1 MGVDALRQ
9 ALPGIA
15 HVPRPQ
21 RLSGGLVGQWRLA
34 PVVVAGLEGAQTFFF
49 AGRELR
55 RVEFVADASELAD
68 SGAAAYGE
76 LLQFGRASYGPE
88 TAANDPS
95 GSYAAWTRGDL
106 EVYAQRE
113 TTITATPNP
122 HCGIHRRAVAN
133 VGALVARSARAHA
146 RRMAVKSP
154 ARSITYADL
163 EQRTNRLANALLGL
177 GLERGDRVGIYL
189 PNCVE
194 VVEIEIACYKAGLIK
209 APFNARLSPTEVGA
223 IAANSGAAL
232 IVTTTERAETIR
244 PHVAQSMPDAMPQLL
259 LTDDAGPTGYEAAL
273 AQASDSFAPMAVFE
287 DEVAVL
293 HYTSGSSGVLKAAM
307 QTFGN
312 RLAQL
317 RKFLTRS
324 DGQQPGH
331 ILGLVGPITHASGMQ
346 MVPALCQGV
355 TIRLFNGFE
364 PPRFIAD
371 MRADR
376 VTHTFM
382 VPTMI
387 NMLLTELEGQYRPLP
402 DLLRLGY
409 GAAPMAPARIL
420 QAMDVFGPILQQGYG
435 AGETTSGVCGLSVE
449 DHLFARAAR
458 PERLAS
464 CGRPFLECDVQ
475 ILGDDGQPVAT
486 GEIGEIVVR
495 GDDIFAGYWRAPELT
510 AEAGRAPGADT
521 TAAIDAFCAQHLG
534 GFKRPR
540 RIEFVT
546 ALPKNPNG
554 KVMRRAVQA
563 PYWEGRG
570 RMVN

>member
-1 MGVDALRQ
+1 M
-9 ALPGIA
+9 I
-15 HVPRPQ
+15 
-21 RLSGGLVGQWRLA
+21 
-34 PVVVAGLEGAQTFFF
+34 
-49 AGRELR
+49 
-55 RVEFVADASELAD
+55 
-68 SGAAAYGE
+68 
-76 LLQFGRASYGPE
+76 
-88 TAANDPS
+88 
-95 GSYAAWTRGDL
+95 
-106 EVYAQRE
+106 
-113 TTITATPNP
+113 
-122 HCGIHRRAVAN
+122 AN
-133 VGALVARSARAHA
+133 VGALVARSARAHTH
-146 RRMAVKSP
+146 RVAVKSL
-154 ARSITYADL
+154 ARSITYAEL
-163 EQRTNRLANALLGL
+163 EQRSNRLANALLGI
-177 GLERGDRVGIYL
+177 GLSRGDRVGIYL
-189 PNCVE
+189 PNCIEIVE
-194 VVEIEIACYKAGLIK
+194 LEIACYKAGLIK
-209 APFNARLSPTEVGA
+209 APFNARLSPAEVGA
-223 IAANSGAAL
+223 VAANSEASI
-232 IVTTTERAETIR
+232 IVTTSERADEIR
-244 PHVAQSMPDAMPQLL
+244 PHVERAMQGAMPHLL
-259 LTDDAGPTGYEAAL
+259 LLDGVGTMGYETVL
-273 AQASDSFAPMAVFE
+273 AQASDAFNSVQVHE
-287 DEVAVL
+287 HEVAVL

-324 DGQQPGH
+324 DGQHAGH

-346 MVPALCQGV
+346 IVPALCQGL

-364 PPRFIAD
+364 PARFIAD

-387 NMLLTELEGQYRPLP
+387 NMLLAELEGRYRPLP

-420 QAMDVFGPILQQGYG
+420 KAMDVFGPVMQQGYG

-464 CGRPFLECDVQ
+464 CGRPFLESDVR

-510 AEAGRAPGADT
+510 DEVLKDGAYHTGDLARMDEEGYVYIVDRKKDMVISGGFNVYPSEVEAVLYQHDAIADACVFAVPDEKWGEAVAAHVVLKPGRSADR
-521 TAAIDAFCAQHLG
+521 AAVEAIDAFCAQHLG

-540 RIEFVT
+540 RIEFVPT
-546 ALPKNPNG
+546 LPKNPNG

>member
-1 MGVDALRQ
+1 MTTSHPPL
-9 ALPGIA
+9 
-15 HVPRPQ
+15 
-21 RLSGGLVGQWRLA
+21 
-34 PVVVAGLEGAQTFFF
+34 
-49 AGRELR
+49 AGRQVL
-55 RVEFVADASELAD
+55 
-68 SGAAAYGE
+68 
-76 LLQFGRASYGPE
+76 
-88 TAANDPS
+88 
-95 GSYAAWTRGDL
+95 
-106 EVYAQRE
+106 
-113 TTITATPNP
+113 
-122 HCGIHRRAVAN
+122 N

-146 RRMAVKSP
+146 QRTAVKTPS
-154 ARSITYADL
+154 RSVSYAEL
-163 EQRTNRLANALLGL
+163 EQRSNRLANALLGL
-177 GLERGDRVGIYL
+177 GLQRGDRVGIYL

-194 VVEIEIACYKAGLIK
+194 IVEIEIACYKAGLVK

-223 IAANSGAAL
+223 VAANAEAGL
-232 IVTTTERAETIR
+232 IITTAERAQAIE
-244 PHVAQSMPDAMPQLL
+244 PHLL
-259 LTDDAGPTGYEAAL
+259 QALPGGATPIVLLVDGPVSTGYEALL
-273 AQASDSFAPMAVFE
+273 ARASDQFTPVAVQA

-346 MVPALCQGV
+346 IVPALCQGV

-364 PPRFIAD
+364 PARFLAD

-387 NMLLTELEGQYRPLP
+387 NMLLAELEGRYRPLP

-420 QAMDVFGPILQQGYG
+420 KAMDVFGPVLQQGYG

-458 PERLAS
+458 PDRLAS

-475 ILGDDGQPVAT
+475 IVGDDGQPLAV

-495 GDDIFAGYWRAPELT
+495 GDDVFAGYWRAPELT
-510 AEAGRAPGADT
+510 AEVLKDGAYHTGDLARMDEEGYVYIVDRKKDMVISGGFNVYPSEVEAVLYQHDAIADACVFAVPDDKWGEAVAAHVVLKPGRDAGAELG
-521 TAAIDAFCAQHLG
+521 AAIDAFCAQHLG

-540 RIEFVT
+540 RIEFV
-546 ALPKNPNG
+546 AGLPKNPNG

-563 PYWEGRG
+563 PYWEGRA